1 MTTHDTPKTI
11 IAADTEIVGSLKSGS
26 GVQIEGRVGGDV
38 TCAGSALIGAGAV
51 IRGNVS
57 AESVALTGQITGNI
71 TARERI
77 DLKQSARAIG
87 DIKAKRLVVEDGV
100 VLVGRVEVNPTG
112 AQIPVP
118 AAIPSAE
125 TPPVDR
131 SADESR
137 RGFFG
142 KR

>member
-11 IAADTEIVGSLKSGS
+11 IAADAEVVGSLKSGS
-26 GVQIEGRVGGDV
+26 GVQVEGRLGGDL
-38 TCAGSALIGAGAV
+38 TCAGAAQIGAGAV

-57 AESVALTGQITGNI
+57 AESVTLTGQVSGNI

-112 AQIPVP
+112 AQIPAP
-118 AAIPSAE
+118 AVAASAE
-125 TPPVDR
+125 TPLVDR
-131 SADESR
+131 PADDSR